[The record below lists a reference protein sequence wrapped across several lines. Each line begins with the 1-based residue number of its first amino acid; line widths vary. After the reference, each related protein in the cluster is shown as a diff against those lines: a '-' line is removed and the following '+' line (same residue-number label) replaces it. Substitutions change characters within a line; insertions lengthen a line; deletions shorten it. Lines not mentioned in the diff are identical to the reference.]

1 MKCEDCIHY
10 EPSIATTESS
20 FGVCKTNCTGY
31 SRFTAKLSTHFG
43 KADGFG
49 DDLDRKADEEEGDGD
64 ICEVCGMHVD
74 TGNAVSV
81 EAPEEFAE
89 QHISDNVRIVKVWHW
104 PCFEKQFNIKLPTFG
119 PELEVTAPF
128 NVNIVEK

>member
-1 MKCEDCIHY
+1 MTKDCKDCIHY
-10 EPSIATTESS
+10 EESHPIPCLGCTE
-20 FGVCKTNCTGY
+20 Y
-31 SRFTAKLSTHFG
+31 SQFTAKLSTHFG
-43 KADGFG
+43 YVPIEEE
-49 DDLDRKADEEEGDGD
+49 LDRKADEEDDSGD

-119 PELEVTAPF
+119 PEPEVPAPF
-128 NVNIVEK
+128 EINIVEK